1 MSASLF
7 LPGKDAATGHLDAL
21 HARFRESLAHLFE
34 RCSGHVAFDNARAD
48 ALVARLAQPL
58 RLPPAVYGHYFD
70 AVDAV
75 SAQDLTA
82 LQRAIDALMTYDPAT
97 TPPALELRPLNRET
111 FSAEEE
117 AALRRQFVS
126 DSLHDK
132 QLSHLMGEDCD
143 AALAKLR
150 ASLDLLRVH
159 APVTYGEMETLVSEI
174 VPVHGKV
181 HDDLEFDGASSLRRW
196 GTVLINMTRTR
207 GPIALA
213 ETLVHEAAHG
223 TLFAMSPVE
232 FYVFNPENERYS
244 SPLRLDPRPLD
255 GIYHATFVLARMHV
269 AMRELIGSP
278 SLDENARAQAMA
290 LARHSRANFQEGYD
304 VLAVHADYTPTGR
317 AIMEAAHAYMQ
328 ALEPLPAPDAAATV

>member
-7 LPGKDAATGHLDAL
+7 LPGKDAATRHLDAL

-34 RCSGHVAFDNARAD
+34 RCSGHVTFDSARAE
-48 ALVARLAQPL
+48 ALVARLERPL
-58 RLPPAVYGHYFD
+58 RVPPAVYGHYFD

-75 SAQDLTA
+75 SVQDLAA
-82 LQRAIDALMTYDPAT
+82 LQRAVDALMTYDPAT

-111 FSAEEE
+111 FSLEEE
-117 AALRRQFVS
+117 AAFRRQFVS

-132 QLSHLMGEDCD
+132 QLSHLTGVDCD
-143 AALAKLR
+143 AAIAKLR

-159 APVTYGEMETLVSEI
+159 APVTHSEMETLVSEI
-174 VPVHGKV
+174 VPARGGVHNG
-181 HDDLEFDGASSLRRW
+181 LEFDGASSLRRW

-223 TLFAMSPVE
+223 TLFAMSPLE
-232 FYVFNPENERYS
+232 FYVLNPEEERYS

-255 GIYHATFVLARMHV
+255 GIYHATFVLARMHF

-278 SLDENARAQAMA
+278 SLDEDARAQATA
-290 LARHSRANFQEGYD
+290 LARQSRTNFLEGYG
-304 VLAVHADYTPTGR
+304 VLAAHADYTPTGKR
-317 AIMEAAHAYMQ
+317 IMEDTHAYMQ
-328 ALEPLPAPDAAATV
+328 ALEPA